1 MRSFHLRAFPQ
12 RQFARKARRT
22 SSSCPVFSI
31 TASSLFSM
39 STTSSL
45 PISAVAAAWYSTTAT
60 RRPLRSA
67 LEKHLALLSKGG
79 LDDCTI
85 KLLQDV
91 AVHDDT
97 AQFEVMVEKV
107 HAAVRYKTFY
117 TDSDGPDMLLAEFRT
132 LVAGCR
138 ADAPAVQRLLATLT
152 YGQRASM
159 ESVKMHSAFPGNCRD
174 WLYVAVKW
182 DGRQRKQDKLAS
194 RTLRYHA
201 AAVAL
206 QILRDRKYCLPLRP
220 GTVTHMTYTVSQS
233 DNCMLGQCSYI
244 KQFAETLVKS
254 FEPRDKIPF
263 LVNYSTPRA
272 GKSTVLMNGLQT
284 APLEKL
290 EGLTLHNEQR
300 YALVVVA
307 ASLNNTTPFQEYRDL
322 QAGTVE
328 EAFFAVDWRLIY
340 AMLRPLLTQLDSFD
354 LVIISKQIARAG
366 SQSDYGCGVKWVQQL
381 LKLVSQERL
390 GMEAPP
396 LVRYVLCIDEFTTL
410 LDALWKKVMAQ
421 KRNKDECKSVLES
434 FGTNIVANYLHDQ
447 SRVLLSG
454 FTEDT
459 KTFATASG
467 RQSWPVYL
475 DVLRDV
481 DLMPGS
487 QYGAFVQRIVLHL
500 HDTFTEDNI
509 VTWFRD
515 NAVALRKAKVN
526 SSDLV
531 QQGRQCCEG
540 VHG

>member
-1 MRSFHLRAFPQ
+1 
-12 RQFARKARRT
+12 
-22 SSSCPVFSI
+22 
-31 TASSLFSM
+31 
-39 STTSSL
+39 
-45 PISAVAAAWYSTTAT
+45 
-60 RRPLRSA
+60 
-67 LEKHLALLSKGG
+67 
-79 LDDCTI
+79 
-85 KLLQDV
+85 
-91 AVHDDT
+91 
-97 AQFEVMVEKV
+97 
-107 HAAVRYKTFY
+107 
-117 TDSDGPDMLLAEFRT
+117 
-132 LVAGCR
+132 
-138 ADAPAVQRLLATLT
+138 
-152 YGQRASM
+152 
-159 ESVKMHSAFPGNCRD
+159 
-174 WLYVAVKW
+174 
-182 DGRQRKQDKLAS
+182 
-194 RTLRYHA
+194 
-201 AAVAL
+201 
-206 QILRDRKYCLPLRP
+206 
-220 GTVTHMTYTVSQS
+220 
-233 DNCMLGQCSYI
+233 
-244 KQFAETLVKS
+244 
-254 FEPRDKIPF
+254 
-263 LVNYSTPRA
+263 
-272 GKSTVLMNGLQT
+272 MNGLLT
-284 APLEKL
+284 APLDKL
-290 EGLTLHNEQR
+290 ESLTLHNEQR

-531 QQGRQCCEG
+531 QHCCHTDTVFMKALSDEKLCNDFSVKAGSAVKEYMAKVQVNG
-540 VHG
+540 VKSAGLESVRHVFRGWYLPHGYLTRFSRTCSSPWHASSPGFSEICCSTTTYVRCSYVPVGTEAKFLAFWKGYPLPLYSKPTPNASQIL